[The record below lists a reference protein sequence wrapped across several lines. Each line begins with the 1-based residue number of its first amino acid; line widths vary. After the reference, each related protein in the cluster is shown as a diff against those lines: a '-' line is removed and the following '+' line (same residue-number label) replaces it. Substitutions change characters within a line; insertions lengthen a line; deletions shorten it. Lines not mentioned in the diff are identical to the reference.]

1 MVYSKREI
9 RATYERIADSFA
21 ATRRE
26 AWPEVRSFID
36 SLPRPSRVLDLG
48 SGNGRHANVLA
59 SGGHRAVA
67 LDFSRRLLMIG
78 RRYAAERARAREIQW
93 VEAEATALPFR
104 EASFDAGLCIAVLHH
119 LPTEADRIAALLEL
133 RRVLR
138 RESPALVSAW
148 AKDQRRFQV
157 ALEGG
162 SGGDDVD
169 VPWTLPDGTAV
180 PRFYHLFQEGELERL
195 IIESGLHGERFFRG
209 GGNWFAQVRT
219 NG

>member
-1 MVYSKREI
+1 MVRSKAGI

-59 SGGHRAVA
+59 SAGHRTVA
-67 LDFSRRLLMIG
+67 LDFSRRLLTIG
-78 RRYAAERARAREIQW
+78 RRDAAGRRHAMEIQW
-93 VEAEATALPFR
+93 VEAEATELPFR
-104 EASFDAGLCIAVLHH
+104 DASFDAGLCIAVLHH
-119 LPTEADRIAALLEL
+119 LPTEPDRIGALLEL

-138 RESPALVSAW
+138 RGSPAFVSAW
-148 AKDQRRFQV
+148 ARDPRRFQP
-157 ALEGG
+157 ALPARSAGN
-162 SGGDDVD
+162 DVD

-180 PRFYHLFQEGELERL
+180 PRFYHLFQAGELERL

-209 GGNWFAQVRT
+209 GGNWFARVRT